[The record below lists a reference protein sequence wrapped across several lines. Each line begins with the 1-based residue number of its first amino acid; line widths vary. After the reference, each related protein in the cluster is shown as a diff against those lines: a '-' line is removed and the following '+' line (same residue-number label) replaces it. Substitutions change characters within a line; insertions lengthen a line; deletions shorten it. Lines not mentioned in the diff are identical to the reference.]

1 MLDIGLIGR
10 RIRELRREKGL
21 TQNDLAGALCV
32 SFQAISNWERG
43 VAPPDLDNLVRIA
56 SFFGV
61 LVDELLRAENGPFFL
76 GIDGGGTKTE
86 FAVVSCDGHVVRRF
100 VKGGCNPNDV
110 GYAKTLALIC
120 EGISEVLL
128 EFQSLR
134 SVFCGIAGITAGNYA
149 ERLETDLK
157 KAYPKLKAK
166 IKSDSFNLFA
176 MDESAAMAVISGT
189 GSVVFVREGESYRRL
204 GGWGY
209 LLDRAGSAYDIGLA
223 VLREALREE
232 DAGEVC
238 SCMSE
243 LLLERLG
250 TASVWEHLNTVYREG
265 KPYIASLAS
274 VAFEAYRR
282 GDEGAARI
290 IDQNA
295 RALAELLNLGVM
307 RYGAEP
313 IAVAS
318 GGLFLHHTDVMR
330 SYIEKYSRVRL
341 NVCKLPPVYGACR
354 AACLMELA
362 ELPDGFFE
370 HFERTYEG
378 ENE

>member
-21 TQNDLAGALCV
+21 TQNEFASELCV
-32 SFQAISNWERG
+32 SFQAVSNWERG
-43 VAPPDLDNLVRIA
+43 IAPPDLDNLVRIA

-61 LVDELLRAENGPFFL
+61 LVDELLRAESGPFFL

-86 FAVVSCDGHVVRRF
+86 FAVISCEGYVVRRF

-110 GYAKTLALIC
+110 GYAKTLSLIC

-166 IKSDSFNLFA
+166 IKSDSFNLLA

-189 GSVVFVREGESYRRL
+189 GSVVFIREGECYRRL

-232 DAGEVC
+232 DAGEAR

-290 IDQNA
+290 IDQTA

-318 GGLFLHHTDVMR
+318 GGLFLHYTDVMR
-330 SYIEKYSRVRL
+330 SHIEKYSRVCL
-341 NVCKLPPVYGACR
+341 HVCRLPPVYGACR
-354 AACLMELA
+354 AACLMELS

-370 HFERTYEG
+370 RFEKTYGG